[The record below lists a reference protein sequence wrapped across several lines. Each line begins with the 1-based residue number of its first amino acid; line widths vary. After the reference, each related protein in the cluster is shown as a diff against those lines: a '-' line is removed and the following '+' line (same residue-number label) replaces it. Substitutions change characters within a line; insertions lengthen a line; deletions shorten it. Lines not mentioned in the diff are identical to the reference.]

1 VVTGGASGI
10 GAACVQRLRAD
21 HDHVLLLDR
30 SAPAGQEEAG
40 ASAGWGSV
48 RYVATDVTEPAS
60 LAAAAGM
67 ADGLGEVRTLVCAAG
82 VQGYGTVTETDPA
95 EFDRVIGINLRGV
108 FLTCRA
114 MVPVMTSP
122 AAIVVVSSVQA
133 HAAQTGVVAYAA
145 SKGGLLAMVRAM
157 AVDLAGAGIRVNA
170 VCPGSVDTPML
181 RATAAGIAKDG
192 DTDRVVADWG
202 RSHPIGRVARPA
214 EVAEVVAFL
223 ADPAASFVTG
233 EDVKVDGGLMAQI
246 PVSLD

>member
-1 VVTGGASGI
+1 MLI
-10 GAACVQRLRAD
+10 
-21 HDHVLLLDR
+21 LDR
-30 SAPAGQEEAG
+30 STPDTIVDEAG
-40 ASAGWGSV
+40 ASGLVARGSV
-48 RYVATDVTEPAS
+48 QHVHADVTDPES
-60 LAAAAGM
+60 LAVAAGI
-67 ADGLGEVRTLVCAAG
+67 AEEHGRVRTLVCAAG
-82 VQGYGTVTETDPA
+82 VQGYGTVTGTEPE

-108 FLTCRA
+108 FLSCRA
-114 MVPVMTSP
+114 IVPVMSPP

-145 SKGGLLAMVRAM
+145 SKGGLVAMVRAM

-181 RATAAGIAKDG
+181 RASAAGLADDG
-192 DTDRVVADWG
+192 DTDRVVAEWG
-202 RSHPIGRVARPA
+202 RSHPIGRVALPA

-246 PVSLD
+246 PVRLD